1 MKQSDQIRVHDSAWV
16 AASAQLY
23 GHIEIAEGASI
34 WPNAVI
40 RSECHHVRIGRM
52 SNVQDFVM
60 IHVGYDHPT
69 EIGEFV
75 SVTHHATIHGAT
87 IEDHCLIGINAT
99 LMDGCVIGR
108 GSIVAPGCVV
118 REGTVV
124 PAGSIVAG
132 IPGKVIRERDS
143 AHENRWNAWNYFRNA
158 AAYRRG
164 EHRAWD
170 GEEYE
175 KFSFEMREKIA
186 RDRDLEGDQTDAKT

>member
-1 MKQSDQIRVHDSAWV
+1 MRAMDPTDQIQLHESVWV
-16 AASAQLY
+16 APSAQLF
-23 GHIEIAEGASI
+23 GKIAIAEGSSV

-40 RSECHHVRIGRM
+40 RSECNHVQIGRM
-52 SNVQDFVM
+52 SNIQDFVM

-75 SVTHHATIHGAT
+75 SVTHHATVHGAV

-118 REGTVV
+118 REGAVI
-124 PAGSIVAG
+124 PPGSIVAG

-143 AHENRWNAWNYFRNA
+143 AQENRWNAWNYYRNA
-158 AAYRRG
+158 SAYRRG
-164 EHRAWD
+164 EHREWEGD
-170 GEEYE
+170 EY
-175 KFSFEMREKIA
+175 KAFSEKIKREIA
-186 RDRDLEGDQTDAKT
+186 EDRDLRGD